1 MMCLNGLLVC
11 ATGHCRCSACFRA
24 LSVHCCLS
32 LCQVYQPHFQCC
44 VSVLCCAFKRI
55 HSSSICWSLIINL
68 ALLRQAEHMRLL
80 NMLHHAGC
88 RRVCHAVAAAMR
100 QVLQDW
106 QLMVSQLEHQLHI
119 NQLTLQVRLPP
130 RSTALASLRLCA

>member
-1 MMCLNGLLVC
+1 
-11 ATGHCRCSACFRA
+11 
-24 LSVHCCLS
+24 
-32 LCQVYQPHFQCC
+32 
-44 VSVLCCAFKRI
+44 
-55 HSSSICWSLIINL
+55 
-68 ALLRQAEHMRLL
+68 
-80 NMLHHAGC
+80 
-88 RRVCHAVAAAMR
+88 MR